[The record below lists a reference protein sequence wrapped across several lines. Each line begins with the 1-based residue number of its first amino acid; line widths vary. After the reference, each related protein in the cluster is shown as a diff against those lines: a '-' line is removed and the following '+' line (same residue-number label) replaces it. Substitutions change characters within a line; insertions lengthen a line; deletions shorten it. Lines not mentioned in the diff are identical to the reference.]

1 MRVITSSLNS
11 IQSSLKQVKNDVK
24 PSNIKIMKNILV
36 IKKTDD
42 AVRPL
47 SPQPDPSK
55 ASTSVQEESE
65 ETRPSTTSELDS
77 TPDSDNSVSMSSEGI
92 PTLFGSI
99 RAPALSSALHGSLVM
114 SAESV

>member
-1 MRVITSSLNS
+1 
-11 IQSSLKQVKNDVK
+11 
-24 PSNIKIMKNILV
+24 MKNILV

-77 TPDSDNSVSMSSEGI
+77 TPDSDNSVSNCSILSNILLETLYLKLI
-92 PTLFGSI
+92 PYGQLYVAGKLVHNYWGLK
-99 RAPALSSALHGSLVM
+99 LSPI
-114 SAESV
+114 